1 MWNPKSNP
9 AQTMSSKTSATLYYD
24 IISPFAYL
32 YIKQRQRLEGYLDIK
47 PVPILL
53 GGLLRATIN
62 QGPGEVAV
70 KRPHTYQFC
79 VLQAEKL
86 GIPFRFPEHHPFMTV
101 AAQRLLVE
109 QKANWVMVEKAFD
122 YVWMEGKDPNLSWSE
137 FCIYLGLPADTTK
150 PEHPDVKAEL
160 IENTN
165 QAKADGAFGVPAL
178 ILNKHC
184 FWGVDTID
192 WALDY
197 LARPGMFAE
206 ASYVYA
212 AHVPNGLN

>member
-1 MWNPKSNP
+1 
-9 AQTMSSKTSATLYYD
+9 MSEKIMATLYYD

-32 YIKQRQRLEGYLDIK
+32 YIKQRARLEHKLNIT

-53 GGLLRATIN
+53 GGLFRATDN
-62 QGPGEVAV
+62 KGPGEIAA

-79 VLQAEKL
+79 VWQAEKL

-109 QKANWVMVEKAFD
+109 QQADWPMVEKAFD
-122 YVWMEGKDPNLSWSE
+122 YVWVEGKDPNLSWSD
-137 FCIYLGLPADTTK
+137 FCAYLDLPSDTAK
-150 PEHPDVKAEL
+150 PESPEVKAQL
-160 IENTN
+160 LANTN

-178 ILNKHC
+178 ILNNHC
-184 FWGVDTID
+184 FWGIDTID

-197 LARPGMFAE
+197 LARPGMFDE

-212 AHVPNGLN
+212 GNVPNGLA